1 MIKIEKITIAFFA
14 LAVVLAA
21 GMLLTIKENT
31 SQPGWEIPFYLFVFV
46 VGTLFAGGMCL
57 LECMK
62 IWDEKNYPSYTIASY
77 IDERN
82 AKRNT

>member
-1 MIKIEKITIAFFA
+1 MRKIEKITIAFFA
-14 LAVVLAA
+14 TAVVLAA

-62 IWDEKNYPSYTIASY
+62 IWDENKTFYPSIAA
-77 IDERN
+77 IIAVRRN
-82 AKRNT
+82 RRK